1 MRLGL
6 ASALNA
12 LNAEDDNVSGSL
24 FPEAEKDLPDLLR
37 DLHEENSNDARTRE
51 SSSVSQSGG
60 ADEGS
65 GQNDNAAKDEQPAEP
80 EAGKDIPEWL
90 KKVRQ
95 RVGDEG
101 DAYGDLVKKVSARD
115 SSLEEDVDKEL
126 RRQFDDWIGRLRSD
140 AQQEAARD
148 GFEPLDEEGL
158 QGEVPA
164 WLRYLR
170 ESKGVSPNLAEGMD
184 RSAPNAGEKLP
195 DWLGDT
201 GEESQAA
208 TGKLKAEGTSGE
220 NEATQQIRLR
230 GSEEL
235 QEHQPLAEQEY
246 KTDLVTEPEDLGA
259 QAADISLGLDDVT
272 RQMQVS
278 HASLGGATSG
288 LSSQAVE
295 EGFWEERTEHP
306 MLRVA
311 RSQRSRAELLKAL
324 VAAEGKPAEKQA
336 AQRRRK
342 TWLFRLLLALLLLT
356 AVIFPFLST
365 SNQTPQTGTLPVE
378 AQALMDS
385 INALESGSPV
395 LIVTD
400 YQAGFSAEMEQVAD
414 PLIRHLAQKQVQMVL
429 LSTYPEGVWLAERLL
444 DVSLTDD
451 SFSQVREQAVNL
463 GFLPGGRIGLL
474 SYAVD
479 AQASFAEG
487 VWESSNLGNINHIND
502 FSMVLILADTLDSAR
517 SWLEQAGPSL
527 IDTPMFMVSSTQEA
541 AMMLPYLDSGQL
553 AGMLSGVQDA
563 GLYETAL
570 GDTVMTST
578 IWSAYQA
585 GLLAMATLILVGFV
599 IGLESNARTKQ
610 EEEQK
615 K

>member
-1 MRLGL
+1 MQLGL

-12 LNAEDDNVSGSL
+12 LKAEDDKVSGSL

-37 DLHEENSNDARTRE
+37 DLHEENSSYVRAVE
-51 SSSVSQSGG
+51 SSSVSQSSVV
-60 ADEGS
+60 DEGS
-65 GQNDNAAKDEQPAEP
+65 GQKVEQPAESK
-80 EAGKDIPEWL
+80 AGEDIPEWL

-126 RRQFDDWIGRLRSD
+126 RGQFEDWIGRLRSD

-158 QGEVPA
+158 QGEIPA
-164 WLRYLR
+164 WLRHLR
-170 ESKGVSPNLAEGMD
+170 ESKGVLPNLPEGMD
-184 RSAPNAGEKLP
+184 RWSTSDAGEKLP

-208 TGKLKAEGTSGE
+208 TGKLKAEGMPNGTGI
-220 NEATQQIRLR
+220 TQQIRLR
-230 GSEEL
+230 GSGEL
-235 QEHQPLAEQEY
+235 QEQQPLAEQEH
-246 KTDLVTEPEDLGA
+246 KTNLVTESEDLGA
-259 QAADISLGLDDVT
+259 QAADLSLELDDIT

-278 HASLGGATSG
+278 HASLGGATGG

-356 AVIFPFLST
+356 AVIFPFLSI
-365 SNQTPQTGTLPVE
+365 SSQTPQTGTLPLE

-400 YQAGFSAEMEQVAD
+400 YQAGFSAEMEQVAGL
-414 PLIRHLAQKQVQMVL
+414 LIRHLAQKQVQMVL

-451 SFSQVREQAVNL
+451 AFSQVREQAVNL

-474 SYAVD
+474 SYAIN
-479 AQASFAEG
+479 AQTSFAEG
-487 VWESSNLGNINHIND
+487 VWESSNLESVNHVND

-517 SWLEQAGPSL
+517 SWLEQTGPSL
-527 IDTPMFMVSSTQEA
+527 IDTPMLMVSSTQEA
-541 AMMLPYLDSGQL
+541 AMMMPYLDSGQL
-553 AGMLSGVQDA
+553 AGMLSGLRNA
-563 GLYETAL
+563 GLYEAAL
-570 GDTVMTST
+570 GDTVMAST

-585 GLLAMATLILVGFV
+585 GLLVMAALFLVGFV
-599 IGLESNARTKQ
+599 IGLETNARTNQ
-610 EEEQK
+610 EEERK